1 MSSEEHELIQRIR
14 AFIQDNY
21 ADPANPT
28 ELEIALSE
36 AIDDVEEKLCLPN

>member
-1 MSSEEHELIQRIR
+1 MTTEEHELIQRVR

-36 AIDDVEEKLCLPN
+36 AIDDVEGNLE